1 MSFYV
6 RLSVSEVYKIYT
18 RFGAIGEAKD
28 WEIYNRAVPP
38 YPWGI
43 LSKTSSECLK
53 SVIIY
58 PVCSV
63 FSYTNTPAIK
73 FSL

>member
-1 MSFYV
+1 MGFYV
-6 RLSVSEVYKIYT
+6 RLSVSEVYKIYN

-28 WEIYNRAVPP
+28 WEIYNTAVPR

-43 LSKTSSECLK
+43 LSKTSSEFLK
-53 SVIIY
+53 SVIRY
-58 PVCSV
+58 PVYTV